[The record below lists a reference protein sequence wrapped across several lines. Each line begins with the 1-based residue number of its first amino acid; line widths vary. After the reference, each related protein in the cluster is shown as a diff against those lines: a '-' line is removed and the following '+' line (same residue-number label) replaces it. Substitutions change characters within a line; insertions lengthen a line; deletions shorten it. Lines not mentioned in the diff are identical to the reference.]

1 MSAFHDLKLKALDG
15 QELPLE
21 PFKGQVV
28 LVVNVASKCGL
39 TPQYA
44 ALENLY
50 QQYKGQGFSVLGLPC
65 NQFAGQEPGSE
76 QEIQEF
82 CSLNYGVTFPLSSKL
97 EVNGP
102 ERHQLYRLLAGEG
115 AEFPGDITWNFEKFL
130 LGKDGRVKVLDFGL
144 AKATDAAGDSA
155 SGLNTTVSPSL
166 ASAPLTLDGV
176 ILGTAAYMSPEQARG
191 HRVDQ
196 RAEWRQHAA
205 VALRS
210 GPGPRGHPRRQR
222 ARHRQVARSRARGH
236 DQDRPGP
243 VRLPGR

>member
-15 QELPLE
+15 QELPLA

-65 NQFAGQEPGSE
+65 NQFAGQEPGTE
-76 QEIQEF
+76 QQIQEF

-115 AEFPGDITWNFEKFL
+115 AEFPGIS
-130 LGKDGRVKVLDFGL
+130 LGISRNSSSARTVGCWRVF
-144 AKATDAAGDSA
+144 
-155 SGLNTTVSPSL
+155 
-166 ASAPLTLDGV
+166 
-176 ILGTAAYMSPEQARG
+176 R
-191 HRVDQ
+191 
-196 RAEWRQHAA
+196 RA
-205 VALRS
+205 
-210 GPGPRGHPRRQR
+210 PRRMIPPW
-222 ARHRQVARSRARGH
+222 SRLSR
-236 DQDRPGP
+236 RP
-243 VRLPGR
+243 